1 MTVSHYVVLRAG
13 ARPRSQI
20 EIKKSRFLGYAA
32 RTASEDEARDFLAL
46 VRREHREARHVCH
59 AFVLGPD
66 RSIQRS
72 SDDAEPSGTAGV
84 PILKAIAARQTSPGL
99 TELSD
104 MTVAVV
110 RYFGGIKLGA
120 GGLVQA
126 YSEAAAAVL
135 DAAPLVDRR
144 RMRLIELDLPIG
156 EAARIETRMR
166 AQGTRI
172 ESVDYQADRVRLR
185 IAVPDEPAELDA
197 MLTAL
202 AAITAGE
209 ASPVLGG
216 VVWHDLEAASRR

>member
-1 MTVSHYVVLRAG
+1 MVTTVRDGIAIKVHGNAAHPATHGALCTKVSRYPERTYHPERILKPLR
-13 ARPRSQI
+13 
-20 EIKKSRFLGYAA
+20 
-32 RTASEDEARDFLAL
+32 RTGPKGSGQFETVEWDTALADIAT
-46 VRREHREARHVCH
+46 R
-59 AFVLGPD
+59 
-66 RSIQRS
+66 
-72 SDDAEPSGTAGV
+72 
-84 PILKAIAARQTSPGL
+84 LKAIAARQTSPGL

-104 MTVAVV
+104 TTVAVV

-172 ESVDYQADRVRLR
+172 ESVDYQADRVRLK